1 MPNNCSVLH
10 RPSTR
15 IDAQYEIG
23 LFLCPSVNHI
33 VGIHELVPYTKLA
46 IFAICNKCIR
56 LSFPHFI
63 CSEGEYYDCLAT
75 REMAAVLASYRVQE
89 NLPKIAKL
97 HNDMLNS
104 NPAMQSASSSAI
116 TLWLNSDNS
125 LFSAIVEST
134 VPNRQVLLMAHAC
147 LAFSTLLCAAS
158 LSPMATLLCLAWFV
172 WSLSLCVKGGLQ

>member
-1 MPNNCSVLH
+1 MIIPYLCSVDVFRFINKCTDLGFRLMLEPFFMFRSNFRTKNLAIPKYLLIFAMPNNCSVLH

-75 REMAAVLASYRVQE
+75 REMAAVLASYGCKR
-89 NLPKIAKL
+89 
-97 HNDMLNS
+97 
-104 NPAMQSASSSAI
+104 
-116 TLWLNSDNS
+116 T
-125 LFSAIVEST
+125 
-134 VPNRQVLLMAHAC
+134 C
-147 LAFSTLLCAAS
+147 LR
-158 LSPMATLLCLAWFV
+158 
-172 WSLSLCVKGGLQ
+172 